1 MSIEVTKNKYK
12 AVMDYGYFLGPSI
25 FKLFTEYYNSILRDE
40 KKQKEHNIKLVA
52 MLREKSFAD
61 YVRLE
66 ERYGDSF
73 ILIEFEGVLINMHF
87 EVYKQ
92 SGDVYFHLGITSKDE
107 TYYDVES
114 FYKKM
119 LNHAIENSELKG
131 SIFSM
136 SRNELD
142 WQKIKIQKR
151 DFGDIFLPKT
161 NIEDLNLYIQVGT
174 EMNMMMRYLMVGNPG
189 TGKTEATT
197 VLANVLNQ
205 KGVTIIKTVVCDKIK
220 EKVELA
226 SLLAPSIIIL
236 DDVDLSIGA
245 RNKGVHPERLQDFL
259 DVLDGAE
266 KMSKDVGIIATTNS
280 TSLLDMAAQRPG
292 RFDKI
297 ILFNELTRDNIKNII
312 IKSLR
317 DNFRIK
323 SKTNKILNIM
333 TDYSVINTMFTK
345 NVSGAYIYSIT
356 KMIKL
361 KMDMLKLEDKVNIEW
376 VVKEIES
383 NLQTMS
389 KLRNMDFLSDKINNS
404 SSNIGFDSEENS
416 EEDYTEEHYE
426 FPEEEELD
434 YPPLDEMAGEDID
447 YVRQRLN
454 ENVRNSNKRNRL
466 GGLLGD

>member
-1 MSIEVTKNKYK
+1 MSIEVKKNKYK
-12 AVMDYGYFLGPSI
+12 SVLDYGSFSTPSI
-25 FKLFTEYYNSILRDE
+25 FKLFTEYFNTVYHSP
-40 KKQKEHNIKLVA
+40 KKQKEHNIKILFMV
-52 MLREKSFAD
+52 REKGFVE

-66 ERYGDSF
+66 ERYGDCF
-73 ILIEFEGVLINMHF
+73 IFLEFEGVFINMHF

-92 SGDVYFHLGITSKDE
+92 SGDVYFHLAISSKDE

-114 FYKKM
+114 FYRKM
-119 LNHAIENSELKG
+119 LTHAIETSELKG

-142 WQKIKIQKR
+142 WQKISIQKR
-151 DFGDIFLPKT
+151 GFNDIFLPQK
-161 NIEDLNLYIQVGT
+161 NIEDLNLYIQVGS
-174 EMNMMMRYLMVGNPG
+174 ELDVMMRYLMVGNPG

-205 KGVTIIKTVVCDKIK
+205 SGVTIIKTVVCDRIK
-220 EKVELA
+220 EKVDLA
-226 SLLAPSIIIL
+226 TLLAPSIIIL
-236 DDVDLSIGA
+236 DDIDLSIGS
-245 RNKGVHPERLQDFL
+245 RGKGVHAERLQDFL

-266 KMSKDVGIIATTNS
+266 KLSKNVGIIATTNS
-280 TSLLDMAAQRPG
+280 TALLDMAAQRPG

-312 IKSLR
+312 LKSLS

-323 SKTNKILNIM
+323 SKSNKIVNIM
-333 TDYSVINTMFTK
+333 TEYSVVNSLFTK
-345 NVSGAYIYSIT
+345 NVSGAYVYSIT

-361 KMDMLKLEDKVNIEW
+361 KIDMLKTESSTDANW

-404 SSNIGFDSEENS
+404 STSIGFETEQSSDDYYEEEL
-416 EEDYTEEHYE
+416 EEDYVLHEETESDEDFFPSLRGLEPEDVEH
-426 FPEEEELD
+426 FKRELRK
-434 YPPLDEMAGEDID
+434 
-447 YVRQRLN
+447 RQ
-454 ENVRNSNKRNRL
+454 KK
-466 GGLLGD
+466 

>member
-1 MSIEVTKNKYK
+1 
-12 AVMDYGYFLGPSI
+12 MDYGYILGPAI

-40 KKQKEHNIKLVA
+40 KKQKEHNIKLIA
-52 MLREKSFAD
+52 ILRGNNFAD

-73 ILIEFEGVLINMHF
+73 VLVEFEGILINMHF
-87 EVYKQ
+87 EVFKQ
-92 SGDVYFHLGITSKDE
+92 SGDVYFQLNITSKED

-119 LNHAIENSELKG
+119 LTHAIENSELKG
-131 SIFSM
+131 SVFSM

-151 DFGDIFLPKT
+151 DFDDIFFPKT
-161 NIEDLNLYIQVGT
+161 NIEDLNLYIQVGV

-220 EKVELA
+220 EKIELA

-323 SKTNKILNIM
+323 SKTNNILNIM

-345 NVSGAYIYSIT
+345 NVSGAYIYSTT

-361 KMDMLKLEDKVNIEW
+361 KMDMLKLEEKVNVEW

-389 KLRNMDFLSDKINNS
+389 KIRNMDFLSDKINNS
-404 SSNIGFDSEENS
+404 SSNIGFESTEDPEEDDCYYEEELSDTVSS
-416 EEDYTEEHYE
+416 EEDECPP
-426 FPEEEELD
+426 FPNVTR
-434 YPPLDEMAGEDID
+434 EDMEYFKKQI
-447 YVRQRLN
+447 R
-454 ENVRNSNKRNRL
+454 NKRI
-466 GGLLGD
+466 